1 MKQYVVLKGYK
12 AGFKPDVVEEFDH
25 LEDAQQYC
33 DLMNK
38 IHEGDNY
45 AVFEHHEYKLDG
57 PYVRN
62 PDLIEFK

>member
-12 AGFKPDVVEEFDH
+12 LFKSDVVEEFDE

-38 IHEGDNY
+38 VHEGDNY
-45 AVFEHHEYKLDG
+45 AVYKK
-57 PYVRN
+57 V
-62 PDLIEFK
+62 